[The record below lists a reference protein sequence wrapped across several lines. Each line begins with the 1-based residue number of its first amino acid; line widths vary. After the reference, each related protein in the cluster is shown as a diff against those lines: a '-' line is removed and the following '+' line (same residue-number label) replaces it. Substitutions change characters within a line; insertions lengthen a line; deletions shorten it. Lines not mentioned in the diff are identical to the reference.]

1 MRTTSRRL
9 IPVLAALAGVVATVQ
24 IAPAEADSRTQRNAN
39 TAQASEQKQEGDN
52 NETKNADGLQN
63 ESREDSVSDVD
74 VSRSNDSEDRRDSL
88 PRGLAKSSALDLT
101 AEQIAASP
109 RSIATVTK
117 GLKAR
122 VVSATKTS
130 ASVDMMALWPN
141 DTDPKWLIACN
152 EADPAGSGVERIN
165 IATGAVESIVNN
177 GGATGMRSCDGVR
190 RTPWGTVLVS
200 EEAGGGA
207 QGGRVY
213 EIINPLDITGVTL
226 TRATGTFTGGTNPQN
241 IVPRPAL
248 GRLSFEGF
256 AVYENGVTYYGD
268 ESRPGAGTI
277 GGAYYKFV
285 PTTLRVKGAPAIT
298 NLNDSPFA
306 DGSIFGMQL
315 AGQGQ
320 AYGKGKWI
328 AVPAAPDADL
338 RAQATALKLTGYYR
352 PEDGDIDRK
361 AEANGQ
367 VRFCYANTGNEAADY
382 FGEVICITDG
392 SIDGAALQTSVPRVN
407 LFVNGTKNLAMP
419 DNVANQPGTGN
430 WVIHEDAD
438 TTYQGSGL
446 GNHNNDLWMCAEDG
460 ADDDEL
466 ADGCARIAT
475 LNDLDAE
482 RTGGIFDA
490 SGKRFFVSVQH
501 PKTNHAVVMEITFKD

>member
-1 MRTTSRRL
+1 MRTTSQRVIL
-9 IPVLAALAGVVATVQ
+9 ALAIFAAITATVQ
-24 IAPAEADSRTQRNAN
+24 IPPAEAESQPPRNT
-39 TAQASEQKQEGDN
+39 TAGSSEKKAIDKKRGEEGR
-52 NETKNADGLQN
+52 
-63 ESREDSVSDVD
+63 SSEDTEDAVSDD
-74 VSRSNDSEDRRDSL
+74 ALRSDDATESEDRRGSL
-88 PRGLAKSSALDLT
+88 PRGLTKSSATDLT
-101 AEQIAASP
+101 VEQITANP
-109 RSIATVTK
+109 RAIATFTK

-130 ASVDMMALWPN
+130 AAVDMMALWPN
-141 DTDPKWLIACN
+141 DADPKWLIACN
-152 EADPAGSGVERIN
+152 ESDPAGSGVERIN
-165 IATGAVESIVNN
+165 IATGVVESIVNN

-213 EIINPLDITGVTL
+213 EIISPLDITGVNL
-226 TRATGTFTGGTNPQN
+226 TRATGTFSGGTNPQN
-241 IVPRPAL
+241 IVPRPAM

-285 PTTLRVKGAPAIT
+285 PATLRVKGAPAIT
-298 NLNDSPFA
+298 NLTASPFA
-306 DGSIFGMQL
+306 AGAIFGLQL

-320 AYGKGKWI
+320 AYGRGKWVAI
-328 AVPAAPDADL
+328 PPAADADL
-338 RAQATALKLTGYYR
+338 RGQATALKLTGYYR

-367 VRFCYANTGNEAADY
+367 VRFCYANTGNEGADY

-392 SIDGAALQTSVPRVN
+392 SIDGAALATSTPRVN

-460 ADDDEL
+460 LDDDEL
-466 ADGCARIAT
+466 VDGCARIAT
-475 LNDLDAE
+475 LNDLEAE
-482 RTGGIFDA
+482 WTGGIFDA
-490 SGKRFFVSVQH
+490 TGKRFFVSVQH
-501 PKTNHAVVMEITFKD
+501 PKTGHAVVVEVTFQS